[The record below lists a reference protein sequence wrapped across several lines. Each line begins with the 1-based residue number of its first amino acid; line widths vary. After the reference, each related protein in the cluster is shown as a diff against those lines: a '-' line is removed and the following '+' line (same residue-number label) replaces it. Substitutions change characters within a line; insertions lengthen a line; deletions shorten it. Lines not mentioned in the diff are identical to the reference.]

1 MSTTLAYKL
10 AESDEEFEAIHR
22 LNYRTFV
29 EEIPQHSP
37 NAQRR
42 LVDRFHAENT
52 YAICV
57 IDGCV
62 VGMIAGRAARPFS
75 LDAKLPDLDAHLPSH
90 TRVVEIRLL
99 AVDRQYRKHSVFAHL
114 AGTLANH
121 FRAQGCDL
129 AIISGTLREMRLYRH
144 LGFRP
149 FGPLVGDERAPY
161 QPMYLTLPE
170 YAANV
175 AHLEVVGGR
184 SVTNLM
190 PGPVAVR
197 DEVMRAMAQPAI
209 SHRSP
214 EFHQLM
220 QQVHERLCEMSGAC
234 GAVLMPG
241 SGTLAN
247 DAVGAQLA
255 AQGGAGLVLANGE
268 FGERLADHAHRL
280 GLTFEILRADW
291 GAGFNQT
298 ALAAAM
304 RRGRPRWMWAV
315 ACETSTGVRND
326 TPNLRTLCRE
336 HGVSLCLDAI
346 SAFGLQP
353 LDLAG
358 VHLAS
363 ATSGK
368 ALGALPGIAIVLHD
382 GQLAP
387 AGLVARSLD
396 LDAYRAAGGVAY
408 TQPSNLVAALGA
420 ALARDW
426 PARWQTV
433 QHADEALRKAL
444 QAQGLPVLATEGDAM
459 PGVLTLAIPGSLDA
473 QRLARR
479 MERQGYQL
487 AHRSGYLVQR
497 NWLQICLMGEWEARA
512 LEILP
517 EVLAT
522 QVQAL
527 QRDGERG
534 HSQAA

>member
-1 MSTTLAYKL
+1 MRQTLHYKL
-10 AESDEEFEAIHR
+10 AETEEEFEAIHR

-29 EEIPQHSP
+29 EEIAQHAP

-42 LVDRFHAENT
+42 LVDRFHGENT
-52 YAICV
+52 YAICL
-57 IDGCV
+57 DGGDI

-75 LDAKLPDLDAHLPSH
+75 LDGKLPDLDSHLPPH
-90 TRVVEIRLL
+90 TRVVEVRLL
-99 AVDRQYRKHSVFAHL
+99 AVDPQHRKQSVFARL
-114 AGTLANH
+114 SGTLANH

-129 AIISGTLREMRLYRH
+129 AIISGTVRELRLYRH

-175 AHLEVVGGR
+175 AHLEVVSGR

-197 DEVMRAMAQPAI
+197 DEVMRAMAQPAV

-214 EFHQLM
+214 EFHALM
-220 QQVHERLCEMSGAC
+220 QRVRERLCEMSGAS
-234 GAVLMPG
+234 GAIVMPG

-255 AQGGAGLVLANGE
+255 AQGGTGLVLANGE
-268 FGERLADHAHRL
+268 FGERLVDHARRL
-280 GLTFEILRADW
+280 GLTFEMLRAEW
-291 GAGFNQT
+291 GAAFDHGV
-298 ALAAAM
+298 LAAAL
-304 RRGRPRWMWAV
+304 RRVRPSWVWVV

-326 TPNLRTLCRE
+326 NAALRNLCRE
-336 HGVSLCLDAI
+336 HGAALCLDAV

-353 LDLAG
+353 LDMAG

-363 ATSGK
+363 AVSGK
-368 ALGALPGIAIVLHD
+368 ALGALPGVAIVLHD
-382 GQLAP
+382 GQLVP
-387 AGLVARSLD
+387 AGRVPRSLD
-396 LDAYRAAGGVAY
+396 LDAYRAADGVAY
-408 TQPSNLVAALGA
+408 TQPSNAVAALDA

-426 PARWQTV
+426 QARWRAV
-433 QHADEALRKAL
+433 QSADAALRKAL
-444 QAQGLPVLATEGDAM
+444 HAQGLPVLAAGCDAM
-459 PGVLTLAIPGSLDA
+459 PGVLTLALPGSLDA

-479 MERQGYQL
+479 MERKGYQL
-487 AHRSGYLVQR
+487 AHRSAYLVQR

-517 EVLAT
+517 EVLAA
-522 QVQAL
+522 QVQAT
-527 QRDGERG
+527 QGIGEKA
-534 HSQAA
+534 HSRAA